1 MLSMITQTKSV
12 KAVICVQVNL
22 FVETIFVQV
31 NLFVETVFVKVNPL
45 MLISFR
51 LNLFSLTIPIMLIHQ
66 YYISSYCL
74 YFFIPFYF
82 QCIIIQYNN
91 NIFTNLLLAIVIL
104 LSKSTCLRE
113 FFIMFILRNS
123 TFLRFSLDTN
133 ITFQSCRTMLLLKT
147 EVSFLP
153 IVYVFLLY

>member
-1 MLSMITQTKSV
+1 MIIQTKSV

-31 NLFVETVFVKVNPL
+31 NLFVEAVFVKANPL

-91 NIFTNLLLAIVIL
+91 NIFTNLLLATVIL
-104 LSKSTCLRE
+104 LSKSTCLQE
-113 FFIMFILRNS
+113 FFMFILLNS
-123 TFLRFSLDTN
+123 TFSRFSLDTN
-133 ITFQSCRTMLLLKT
+133 ITFQYT
-147 EVSFLP
+147 
-153 IVYVFLLY
+153 

>member
-1 MLSMITQTKSV
+1 MLSMIIQTKSV

-82 QCIIIQYNN
+82 QWIIIQYNN

-113 FFIMFILRNS
+113 FFMFILLNS
-123 TFLRFSLDTN
+123 TFSRFSLDTN
-133 ITFQSCRTMLLLKT
+133 ITFQSCRTMLQLKT

>member
-1 MLSMITQTKSV
+1 MCSGKPVCRNNVRSSKPICRSNVCQSKPTNVNILPCKPVLTDHTYHVDSSILSQ
-12 KAVICVQVNL
+12 QL
-22 FVETIFVQV
+22 
-31 NLFVETVFVKVNPL
+31 
-45 MLISFR
+45 
-51 LNLFSLTIPIMLIHQ
+51 
-66 YYISSYCL
+66 
-74 YFFIPFYF
+74 FFIFFLSILIFSVYYKF
-82 QCIIIQYNN
+82 SIITM